1 LFADCEPI
9 KLACNSRPRHTTQW
23 E

>member
-1 LFADCEPI
+1 LFSDCEPI